1 MRKVNKVAAVLLLGA
16 MATATAAQA
25 SVRYLAYDADNRITQ
40 SLTRGITLEVERGM
54 FGATRVKG
62 LFSTSSRGSARFE
75 SDNPSGLGNVL
86 PAENRLGNGY
96 KILPEGDGRALA
108 NALCPGSQTTW
119 LVTGR
124 VRSGH
129 PLKVQ
134 AVGLWQD
141 GQYRHCV
148 ELSYRYRGEWASLP
162 TTLGEGP
169 SDR

>member
-1 MRKVNKVAAVLLLGA
+1 MRKVNSVAAVLLFGA
-16 MATATAAQA
+16 MATATVAQA

-75 SDNPSGLGNVL
+75 SDNPSGLSRVL
-86 PAENRLGNGY
+86 PEGERLGSGY
-96 KILPEGDGRALA
+96 KVLPEGDGRALA
-108 NALCPGSQTTW
+108 NALCPGSQATW

-129 PLKVQ
+129 PLTVH

-141 GQYRHCV
+141 GQYRHCA
-148 ELSYRYRGEWASLP
+148 ELNYRSRGEWASLP
-162 TTLGEGP
+162 TTIGEGP
-169 SDR
+169 ADR